1 LTEEKSVYSGADLRE
16 NIVHTQSRKLVEVEG
31 LLNIQKNLKKGIFFF
46 TSINMESMSSTVT
59 QQRMEVE
66 QLRREAAM
74 KRIPVSQA
82 VDDIKRFAM
91 DHMMQDHLIVG
102 FASEKANPF
111 REKTWSCDLL

>member
-1 LTEEKSVYSGADLRE
+1 MGDLRE
-16 NIVHTQSRKLVEVEG
+16 NIVHTVKKEVEG
-31 LLNIQKNLKKGIFFF
+31 FSNIEKNLKKGIFFF

-82 VDDIKRFAM
+82 VDDIKRYV
-91 DHMMQDHLIVG
+91 Q
-102 FASEKANPF
+102 EKAPEDCLITGFHGNRNPF
-111 REKTWSCDLL
+111 REKSSCSVL

>member
-1 LTEEKSVYSGADLRE
+1 MGIQELILEKISS
-16 NIVHTQSRKLVEVEG
+16 TQSRKLVEVEG
-31 LLNIQKNLKKGIFFF
+31 FLNTEKNLKKGIFFFF

-82 VDDIKRFAM
+82 VDDIKKYVM
-91 DHMMQDHLIVG
+91 DKAPEDCLITG
-102 FASEKANPF
+102 FHGNRNPF
-111 REKTWSCDLL
+111 REKSSCSVL